1 MIGESMRK
9 PDYISIQALRIR
21 CIIGIFDW
29 ERKQKQEV
37 SIDLK
42 FPCDNRKAARTDR
55 IEDAIDYKKIA
66 KTTIAFVESSRFQLV
81 ETLAERLAEKLIEQ
95 FSLPEIDLTVS
106 KPGALRGSQNVGVQI
121 HRYGKPSTVDNWM
134 AVGLGSNIQPRMN
147 LTRAME
153 ELDHRF
159 GLLGCSHVYETS
171 PVGFSRQNSFWNL
184 AALFRDP
191 GGSTS
196 SLRSQFRRI
205 ENKTGRKRTLNL
217 NGPRTLDLDMLLRG
231 ARVELKNK
239 KKLPHPDLAKKAFAL
254 YPLLEVL
261 PTDTHPV
268 TGLSFMEMAADF
280 GEKNQ
285 KIHQLPPETLF
296 PFSPRAF
303 IR

>member
-1 MIGESMRK
+1 MIGELMRTQ
-9 PDYISIQALRIR
+9 DYISIHALRIQ

-55 IEDAIDYKKIA
+55 IEDAVDYKKIA
-66 KTTIAFVESSRFQLV
+66 KTTIAFVESSQFLLV
-81 ETLAERLAEKLIEQ
+81 ETLAERLAENLIVQ

-106 KPGALRGSQNVGVQI
+106 KPGALRGSRNVGVQI
-121 HRYGKPSTVDNWM
+121 HRYGKDTTVENWM

-153 ELDHRF
+153 DLDHRF

-184 AALFRDP
+184 AAVFRDP
-191 GGSTS
+191 GGATS
-196 SLRSQFRRI
+196 SLRNQFRMI
-205 ENKTGRKRTLNL
+205 ENKTGRKKISNR
-217 NGPRTLDLDMLLRG
+217 NGPRTLDLDILLRG
-231 ARVELKNK
+231 HRVELKNK
-239 KKLPHPDLAKKAFAL
+239 KKLPHPDLVKKAFAL
-254 YPLLEVL
+254 YPLLEIL
-261 PTDTHPV
+261 PTGTHPV

-285 KIHQLPPETLF
+285 KIRRLSPETLS
-296 PFSPRAF
+296 PFTPRVF
-303 IR
+303 TR